1 MLTQHTDRAGCVR
14 TVSVTIDANGVRH
27 ERDVLTRQG
36 RKEWARRVEAVRKR
50 AAARAAELDL
60 IEKEGAR

>member
-1 MLTQHTDRAGCVR
+1 MLTQYTDSAGCVR
-14 TVSVTIDANGVRH
+14 AVSASVDANGVRH

-50 AAARAAELDL
+50 AAARAAESDL
-60 IEKEGAR
+60 IEKEGSR